1 MILFWTNG
9 STAHPPFCQDI
20 TAPPPTHT
28 HFLLQLPA
36 RGVRM
41 KDASSYRSAD
51 RVKWRKAIHHPHPLH
66 VSHFLCPVPT
76 LIHTHQRYWYVC
88 AFQSSPHCC
97 EHGYWTSAIKY
108 NQSRYCNRYAR
119 PKRSFQIYDFFSCIF
134 RLEFSC
140 VVYSHEYMHILT
152 IDRLVC
158 KENCRSWWLVLS
170 VEWMRK
176 FCYFGITLPFLV

>member
-1 MILFWTNG
+1 M
-9 STAHPPFCQDI
+9 
-20 TAPPPTHT
+20 APPPILLSVRTSQLPPQHTHT
-28 HFLLQLPA
+28 SCSSCLQEVLEWKMQVHIDQQTEWNGEKQSITPILYMYLIFS
-36 RGVRM
+36 VL
-41 KDASSYRSAD
+41 YRL
-51 RVKWRKAIHHPHPLH
+51 WY
-66 VSHFLCPVPT
+66 T
-76 LIHTHQRYWYVC
+76 HTHQRYWYVC

>member
-1 MILFWTNG
+1 MIVFWTNG

-28 HFLLQLPA
+28 HTSCSSCLKEVLEWKMQVHIAQQTERNGESNPSPPSFTCISFSLSCTDSDTHTPKILIRVLSKAALIVVNMAIEHRPLSIINHGTVTDTLGQSA
-36 RGVRM
+36 
-41 KDASSYRSAD
+41 ASR
-51 RVKWRKAIHHPHPLH
+51 
-66 VSHFLCPVPT
+66 
-76 LIHTHQRYWYVC
+76 
-88 AFQSSPHCC
+88 
-97 EHGYWTSAIKY
+97 
-108 NQSRYCNRYAR
+108 
-119 PKRSFQIYDFFSCIF
+119 YDFFSCIF

-170 VEWMRK
+170 VKWMRK